1 MNFVNEPLKDR
12 TLKTFN
18 TRYAKF
24 LLERYTTM
32 IHPVKQS
39 VTCTCNQTLLADDL
53 FVSFTYVQGYVAK
66 CYKNIF
72 KATDVH
78 SSE

>member
-1 MNFVNEPLKDR
+1 
-12 TLKTFN
+12 
-18 TRYAKF
+18 
-24 LLERYTTM
+24 M